1 MLTALIGNDDF
12 EIDGI
17 CSGIRETVLPEELTD
32 INTTI
37 LDSTRNNLQDLIAHC
52 NTIRLCLTLGW

>member
-17 CSGIRETVLPEELTD
+17 CSEIRETVLPEELAD

-37 LDSTRNNLQDLIAHC
+37 LDSTRNNLQDSIFLE
-52 NTIRLCLTLGW
+52 TLS